1 MTTLPQG
8 TVTFAFTDI
17 EGSTALLKQLGE
29 RYVDVLA
36 DHRRLVRESFTAHGG
51 TEIDSQGDAFFFVF
65 TRASNAVAG
74 AVQAE
79 LAHAEHEWP
88 EGAVVRVR
96 IGLHTGEPTVSDAG
110 YVGLDVVRAARL
122 CASCR
127 GGQVLLSS
135 STRALLGSSLP
146 EGVVIF
152 PLGQRHLKDID
163 EPEVVY
169 QLEIDGVEPSPE
181 AEVEPVVPAAAG
193 APAPPEPPAPPSA
206 RNFDQR
212 MEDWAESLQS
222 RIEEQVASSL
232 ERSLN
237 LLPPRKK
244 R

>member
-1 MTTLPQG
+1 
-8 TVTFAFTDI
+8 
-17 EGSTALLKQLGE
+17 
-29 RYVDVLA
+29 
-36 DHRRLVRESFTAHGG
+36 
-51 TEIDSQGDAFFFVF
+51 
-65 TRASNAVAG
+65 
-74 AVQAE
+74 
-79 LAHAEHEWP
+79 
-88 EGAVVRVR
+88 
-96 IGLHTGEPTVSDAG
+96 
-110 YVGLDVVRAARL
+110 
-122 CASCR
+122 
-127 GGQVLLSS
+127 
-135 STRALLGSSLP
+135 LLGSSLP
-146 EGVVIF
+146 EGVGIF

-222 RIEEQVASSL
+222 RIEDQVASSL